1 MTYTIIGMIITAL
14 AIEADKYTL
23 FTHTSLHVIAFA
35 GVSIVILSLVLG
47 LSVT

>member
-23 FTHTSLHVIAFA
+23 FTHTSLHVMAFVGA
-35 GVSIVILSLVLG
+35 LIVILSLAPG
-47 LSVT
+47 LSVS